1 MNKAVAE
8 KSSELYKFQLKRVQE
23 LLEWAKHSLESGQS
37 KYDYSHDDDSDHI
50 GMYSYEGKLTS
61 KNTRINFS
69 WEEHA
74 SSFSRIE
81 IFINDVPVLSIHE
94 EDIWAGNRRNTELG
108 KLLENYWTE
117 FKSIVESS
125 AVYNFL
131 NEIKK

>member
-37 KYDYSHDDDSDHI
+37 NYDYSHDDDSDHI

-81 IFINDVPVLSIHE
+81 IFINDDPVLSIHE

>member
-37 KYDYSHDDDSDHI
+37 NYDYSHDDDSDHI

-61 KNTRINFS
+61 KN
-69 WEEHA
+69 
-74 SSFSRIE
+74 
-81 IFINDVPVLSIHE
+81 
-94 EDIWAGNRRNTELG
+94 
-108 KLLENYWTE
+108 YWTE

>member
-8 KSSELYKFQLKRVQE
+8 KSSELYKLQLKRVQE

-37 KYDYSHDDDSDHI
+37 NYDYSHDDDSDHI
-50 GMYSYEGKLTS
+50 GMYSYEGKLAS
-61 KNTRINFS
+61 KSSRINFS
-69 WEEHA
+69 WEEHVA
-74 SSFSRIE
+74 CSSSIIE
-81 IFINDVPVLSIHE
+81 IFINDVLVLSIHE
-94 EDIWAGNRRNTELG
+94 AGNWSYHTELG

-125 AVYNFL
+125 AVYSFL